1 MINSSIS
8 NCGIISIPTMRDCR
22 GDLGILEQST
32 LIPFHPKRTYFIYDV
47 PDGEGRGGHAHKQL
61 EQVMVAIH
69 GSFRVDID
77 DGLDKASYTLSKP
90 TEGLY
95 ISPGIWREIWDFQGD
110 AICLVTASENY
121 QESDYIRDRS
131 IYDSIYS
138 ANK

>member
-1 MINSSIS
+1 M
-8 NCGIISIPTMRDCR
+8 
-22 GDLGILEQST
+22 
-32 LIPFHPKRTYFIYDV
+32 
-47 PDGEGRGGHAHKQL
+47 
-61 EQVMVAIH
+61 MV
-69 GSFRVDID
+69 
-77 DGLDKASYTLSKP
+77 DKASYTLSKP

-138 ANK
+138 VNK